1 MNQKTDPPKRTWE
14 TVEYSDSPELP
25 DVEDLQIV
33 DRMFLPRPDELVF
46 RESDTEYI
54 TVSLDKETVTFF
66 KSKAKELGAPYQT
79 LVRSILKEYV
89 ARQSR

>member
-14 TVEYSDSPELP
+14 TVEYTDSPELP
-25 DVEDLQIV
+25 DIEDLQIV

-46 RESDTEYI
+46 RESETENI

-66 KSKAKELGAPYQT
+66 KSKANELGASCQT
-79 LVRSILKEYV
+79 LVRSILEEYV